1 MFTVQH
7 LSPWKSHMLI
17 GLHVYYRGRAIYD
30 CAAIQNAVQHG
41 LA

>member
-1 MFTVQH
+1 
-7 LSPWKSHMLI
+7 MLI